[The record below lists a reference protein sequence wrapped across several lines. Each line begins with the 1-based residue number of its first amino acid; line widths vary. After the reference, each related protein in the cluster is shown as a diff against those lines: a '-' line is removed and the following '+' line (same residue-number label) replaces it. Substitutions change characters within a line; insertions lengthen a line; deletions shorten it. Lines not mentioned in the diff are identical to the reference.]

1 MDINIFD
8 NLDSKIKY
16 DSKFIHLRSYIFI
29 ADTITL
35 TTRDL
40 DTNLYNVDIISLSD
54 EQALV
59 IAKYGFKDDKE
70 GVQAM
75 KEFEVMYKLMKKT
88 KAIKHKDK
96 QTLMVL
102 GCYQQAFID
111 LRRGIIWQ
119 LEESLKILK
128 VKNLQPFIMEKIWNI
143 ANTNI
148 FSETN
153 KEDEYIQL
161 ICDSILH
168 RKDFMGF
175 DEILTE
181 KFAGA
186 TFDNAVDIDCNFIK
200 IPLWDVLVDEGMAS
214 DKIKYTRSDLQ
225 TAMKPFKAR
234 LNELKEELNTI
245 QFVTENL
252 EEIEKLCKEKILEHV
267 MPVQQAIDNS
277 IYLSHQR
284 NQSQDDTRSKLYLG
298 ISSSGM
304 LIDYLE
310 AFEIIAPYVASEV
323 RNRLAKQMDLESTR
337 LFFYQQVHPTQWFV
351 PDEND
356 TEQPPKSM

>member
-1 MDINIFD
+1 MNMNIFD
-8 NLDSKIKY
+8 SPDSVVNY

-29 ADTITL
+29 ADTVTL
-35 TTRDL
+35 TTRDV
-40 DTNLYNVDIISLSD
+40 DTIMFAIDIEAMSD
-54 EQALV
+54 EMAVAVGKHWLRGNDEFKAMMLV
-59 IAKYGFKDDKE
+59 LEETLPI
-70 GVQAM
+70 
-75 KEFEVMYKLMKKT
+75 MKKRR
-88 KAIKHKDK
+88 AMKHKDK
-96 QTLMVL
+96 HALYAL
-102 GCYQQAFID
+102 GSFKQALID
-111 LRRGIIWQ
+111 LRRGI
-119 LEESLKILK
+119 
-128 VKNLQPFIMEKIWNI
+128 NLQMEGSMRFNKVITLRLFIEEKIWNI

-161 ICDSILH
+161 ICDSILN

-175 DEILTE
+175 DEILIE

-200 IPLWDVLVDEGMAS
+200 IPLWDVPVDEGMPV

-225 TAMKPFKAR
+225 TAMKPFKAH
-234 LNELKEELNTI
+234 LNELKEELNGI

-252 EEIEKLCKEKILEHV
+252 VEIEKLCEEKILEYV
-267 MPVQQAIDNS
+267 TPVQQAIDNS

-298 ISSSGM
+298 ISSSDM

-323 RNRLAKQMDLESTR
+323 RDRLAKQMDLESTR

-351 PDEND
+351 PEEDE
-356 TEQPPKSM
+356 TEQLPKNT